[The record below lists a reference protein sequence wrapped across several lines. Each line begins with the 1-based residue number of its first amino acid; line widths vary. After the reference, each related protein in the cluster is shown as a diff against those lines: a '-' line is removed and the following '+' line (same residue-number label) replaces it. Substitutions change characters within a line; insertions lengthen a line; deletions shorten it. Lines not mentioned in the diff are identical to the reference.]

1 VVGCHPTCL
10 ANDRGG
16 VILSGKYSFL
26 AASAVVALLTATACG
41 TANPGA
47 TSNNPSTSTSNT
59 ASASNTSTSSNA
71 SSASS
76 ATGGGLAPQW
86 PSYNKNVTITWW
98 TWLSTAP
105 KYAAEFEKAYP
116 SIKINVVNVGA
127 NDTEYKKLM
136 TALKA
141 GSGAPDL
148 AFLEYDV
155 VPEFIQTG
163 SLVNLNKYIG
173 FVKPYYQPW
182 TINEVSAGS
191 NMYAV
196 PQDIGPM
203 VLDYNQNLLQ
213 SAGLTPPTTWSQFA
227 SDAKQYHQKTGK
239 YYTYFDEG
247 DGKWLVAL
255 LWQAGLVPW
264 SGSGNN
270 WKINIDTPQA
280 QKVMNYW
287 GDLLKSGAVIPSE
300 SLTPTWN
307 SQIAKGDF
315 AVAVGAAWFADFGIK
330 PALNTATS
338 SWRVASIPQWD
349 PANPTNGD
357 FGGSSNAV
365 TTQSKHPMAAALFAA
380 WYTSSVQGLD
390 RLANPPTGYGPP
402 TYADKY
408 EGKTAAIN
416 TPDPFLGGQKPV
428 GIYAQNANLVN
439 NAFQWTPWSSYIF
452 NEFGVEMTKAAQGS
466 ESFDKALANI
476 QSAVVNY
483 AQNQGYQVSQ

>member
-1 VVGCHPTCL
+1 M
-10 ANDRGG
+10 RK
-16 VILSGKYSFL
+16 KYRFL
-26 AASAVVALLTATACG
+26 AGSTVVALLTVTACG
-41 TANPGA
+41 TANTGTGGA
-47 TSNNPSTSTSNT
+47 SSNNSTSAGNAGNNVSASSSTANANTSAPSTS
-59 ASASNTSTSSNA
+59 SSN
-71 SSASS
+71 
-76 ATGGGLAPQW
+76 GGVPAPQW
-86 PSYNKNVTITWW
+86 PAYNKHATITWW

-105 KYAAEFEKAYP
+105 QYAAEFEKVYP

-127 NDTEYKKLM
+127 NGTEYKKLM

-163 SLVNLNKYIG
+163 GLVNLNKYIG

-182 TINEVSAGS
+182 TINEVSVGS

-203 VLDYNQNLLQ
+203 VLDYNQNLLK
-213 SAGLTPPTTWSQFA
+213 SAGLTPPTTWSQLA
-227 SDAKQYHQKTGK
+227 SDAKLYHQKTGK

-255 LWQAGLVPW
+255 LWQAGITPW

-287 GDLLKSGAVIPSE
+287 GSLLKSGAVIPSE

-330 PALNTATS
+330 PALNTTS
-338 SWRVASIPQWD
+338 SPWRVASIPQWN

-380 WYTSSVQGLD
+380 WYTSSVQGLAK
-390 RLANPPTGYGPP
+390 LANPPAGYGAA

-416 TPDPFLGGQKPV
+416 TPDPFLGGQKPT
-428 GIYAQNANLVN
+428 GIYEQDAKLVN
-439 NAFQWTPWSSYIF
+439 TSFQWTPWSSYIF

-466 ESFDKALANI
+466 ESFDQALANI
-476 QSAVVNY
+476 QSSVVNY
-483 AQNQGYQVSQ
+483 AKSQGYQVSQ